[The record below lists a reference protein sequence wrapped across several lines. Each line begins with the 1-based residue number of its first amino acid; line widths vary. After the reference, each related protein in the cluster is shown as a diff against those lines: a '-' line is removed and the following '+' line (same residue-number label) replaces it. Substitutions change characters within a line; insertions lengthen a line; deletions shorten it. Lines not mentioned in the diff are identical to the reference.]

1 MVHPF
6 NNERNGRPVRVM
18 LVDDNPDDRLL
29 VKEAFADTDGL
40 ELSVVV
46 EDGASALACLRREG
60 PYESERQ
67 PDLVLLDINI
77 PAMNGFEVLD
87 TVKADPGLQHIPIA
101 MFTSSDSAGDV
112 RRSYSHGACSYIA
125 KPLGF
130 TDYLQM
136 AATLRD
142 YWAGVSITP
151 TS

>member
-1 MVHPF
+1 MVSPF
-6 NNERNGRPVRVM
+6 YKARNGRPVRVM

-29 VKEAFADTDGL
+29 VKEAFADTEGL
-40 ELSVVV
+40 ELAVVV

-60 PYESERQ
+60 QYQSERR

-77 PAMNGFEVLD
+77 PAMSGFEVLD
-87 TVKADPGLQHIPIA
+87 VVKADPELQHIPIA
-101 MFTSSDSAGDV
+101 MFTSSDSDGDV

-130 TDYLQM
+130 TDYLHM

-142 YWAGVSITP
+142 YWAGVSLTP
-151 TS
+151 IG